1 MIKPVSSVVTAE
13 VAVVTSF
20 LGVVAVDEFVAR
32 LDCKYFYQR
41 HNTLII
47 TNFSRDIL
55 EVFSS
60 SQEADCTKTFR
71 SI

>member
-1 MIKPVSSVVTAE
+1 MIEPVSSVVAAE

-20 LGVVAVDEFVAR
+20 LVVAAVDEFVAR
-32 LDCKYFYQR
+32 LDCKCFYQR
-41 HNTLII
+41 HINYYFK
-47 TNFSRDIL
+47 NFSRVIL